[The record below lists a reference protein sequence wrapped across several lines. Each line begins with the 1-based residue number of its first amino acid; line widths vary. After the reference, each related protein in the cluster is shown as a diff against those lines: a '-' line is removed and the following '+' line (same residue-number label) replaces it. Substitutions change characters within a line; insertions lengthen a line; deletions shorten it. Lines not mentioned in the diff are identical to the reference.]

1 MLALT
6 PPSTSSGRRDVG
18 PSAEMGAPRRGAD
31 LGWPNDMGSR
41 GGPGRAD
48 REGRGIL
55 RSGGSLSSPG
65 SLVRPAQ
72 QALPNG
78 SWRIVLTPNE
88 FLRQGQVTRAA
99 DAHLGTR
106 DRFRLCLLPMV
117 FAPDRLAD
125 WWLALAPLGHSG
137 ADELGRYVED
147 PETGSAF
154 EAPAR
159 RVPDRLP
166 APRTAAAHTRRAA
179 LSHELLFAEAS
190 IVEVHGTP
198 PHASV
203 MPCARGWRGS
213 RLAPPARQRTPRTT
227 R

>member
-1 MLALT
+1 MWAVLLRWAR
-6 PPSTSSGRRDVG
+6 PA
-18 PSAEMGAPRRGAD
+18 AEQ
-31 LGWPNDMGSR
+31 
-41 GGPGRAD
+41 
-48 REGRGIL
+48 I
-55 RSGGSLSSPG
+55 SGGQMTWAAEGDLVEQTEKAAG
-65 SLVRPAQ
+65 SCVAGDRFVARAHWCARLNKT
-72 QALPNG
+72 LPNG

-106 DRFRLCLLPMV
+106 TRSRLGLLPMV

-166 APRTAAAHTRRAA
+166 APRTPAAHTRRAA
-179 LSHELLFAEAS
+179 LSHELLFAEAA
-190 IVEVHGTP
+190 IVKVHGTLLTQAP
-198 PHASV
+198 Y
-203 MPCARGWRGS
+203 
-213 RLAPPARQRTPRTT
+213 LACEAGGHRFG
-227 R
+227 